1 MEKNFA
7 LFLLTLLAVALSIWN
22 TYSINVSK
30 SDINGM
36 QLPSAIPMTDNPIDE
51 NKFQVPDI
59 ESLLNKL
66 EHQGGFLTIKD
77 YDKLLN
83 RINELERD
91 VRSQQT
97 TIDKL
102 SKKGTDTSYPTSYT
116 RRSNIKSV
124 TPHVTAR
131 IRVDNR
137 YANDNIP
144 LPNINYPING
154 VVVVKICINQIGM
167 VGSVDIVTS
176 DTDISDEDVLYSC
189 KEAALKTHFAFNP
202 EAPETSIG
210 TITYIFN

>member
-7 LFLLTLLAVALSIWN
+7 LFLITLIAVALSIWN
-22 TYSINVSK
+22 TYSIHVLK
-30 SDINGM
+30 SDINEV
-36 QLPSAIPMTDNPIDE
+36 QLQSAIPMTDNLDE
-51 NKFQVPDI
+51 EINSQSIDI
-59 ESLLNKL
+59 ELLLNKL
-66 EHQGGFLTIKD
+66 
-77 YDKLLN
+77 
-83 RINELERD
+83 NELERI
-91 VRSQQT
+91 VRSQQN

-116 RRSNIKSV
+116 RRSNAKRI

-137 YANDNIP
+137 YAKDNIP
-144 LPNINYPING
+144 LPNVNYPING
-154 VVVVKICINQIGM
+154 VVVVKIYINQIGM

-176 DTDISDEDVLYSC
+176 GTDINDEDVLYSC